1 MNITVNPQY
10 IKQNVEE
17 NIEIVWDSVET
28 AEKYTLERKTNG
40 KVFVTIYEGTELS
53 YTDNISKTINATEI
67 EYRVKATLPTP
78 EIPEEE
84 LPEETE
90 TAEVTEGETDG
101 DTGTEE
107 TPEETEPIITE
118 VYSPTITLPVVS
130 FWVENDILYP
140 YNFLINYTQSE
151 IPSLPEI
158 SEETQS
164 VSGKDGDI
172 SLSTR
177 YMPRPFN
184 FFGYSPQFET
194 NEERDNHISYVSKI
208 LNTIKEKEKYLL
220 YRNKIYK
227 IKLSAMPIFN
237 KLPLWYDVTIYQK
250 AHNPYG
256 YSLDKS
262 EVKVTANEVYVVENN
277 ADDEAY
283 PNIIVNVACS
293 SPKFIVNGVEYIT
306 DSNFTMTDNDV
317 LEIDCERS
325 TAILNKGTD
334 REENAM
340 KYFLSDTFPAFEVG
354 ENTVSAD
361 VDCEFVWRERSVV
374 I

>member
-10 IKQNVEE
+10 IKQDIEETVE
-17 NIEIVWDSVET
+17 IMWDSVET

-40 KVFVTIYEGTELS
+40 KTFVAIYEGLNLS
-53 YTDNISKTINATEI
+53 FTDTIVLPNATEI

-78 EIPEEE
+78 ETP
-84 LPEETE
+84 
-90 TAEVTEGETDG
+90 
-101 DTGTEE
+101 E
-107 TPEETEPIITE
+107 TPEEEPTPVITD
-118 VYSPTITLPVVS
+118 VYTPTIALPVVS

-140 YNFLINYTQSE
+140 FNFLINYTQSE

-177 YMPRPFN
+177 YLSRPFN
-184 FFGYSPQFET
+184 FFGYSPQFES
-194 NEERDNHISYVSKI
+194 NDERDNHITFVSKT
-208 LNTIKEKEKYLL
+208 LNTIKENEKYLL

-227 IKLSAMPIFN
+227 IKMSAMPIFN
-237 KLPLWYDVTIYQK
+237 KMPLWYEATTYLK

-262 EVKVTANEVYVVENN
+262 EIKIVANETYTVENLE
-277 ADDEAY
+277 DEKTF
-283 PNIIVNVACS
+283 PNIIVNVPCTA
-293 SPKFIVNGVEYIT
+293 PKFNVNGIEYIT
-306 DSNFTMTDNDV
+306 DSNFTMTDKDV

-340 KYFLSDTFPAFEVG
+340 KYFLSDTFPIFEIG
-354 ENTVSAD
+354 DNTVSAD
-361 VDCEFVWRERSVV
+361 VDCTFVWRERSVV

>member
-10 IKQNVEE
+10 IKQDIEETVE
-17 NIEIVWDSVET
+17 IMWDSVET

-40 KVFVTIYEGTELS
+40 KTFVAIYEGLDLS
-53 YTDNISKTINATEI
+53 FTDTIILSNATEI

-78 EIPEEE
+78 EIPEETVT
-84 LPEETE
+84 EETGDE
-90 TAEVTEGETDG
+90 TTEGEET
-101 DTGTEE
+101 TPE
-107 TPEETEPIITE
+107 TPEEEPTPVITD
-118 VYSPTITLPVVS
+118 VYTPTITLPVVS

-140 YNFLINYTQSE
+140 FNFLINYTQSE

-177 YMPRPFN
+177 YLSRPFN
-184 FFGYSPQFET
+184 FFGYSPQFES
-194 NEERDNHISYVSKI
+194 NDERDNHITFVSKI
-208 LNTIKEKEKYLL
+208 LNTIKENEKYLL

-227 IKLSAMPIFN
+227 IKMSAMPIFN
-237 KLPLWYDVTIYQK
+237 KMPLWYEATTYLK

-256 YSLDKS
+256 YLLDKS
-262 EVKVTANEVYVVENN
+262 EIEIVANETYTVENLE
-277 ADDEAY
+277 DEKTY
-283 PNIIVNVACS
+283 PNIIVNVPCTA
-293 SPKFIVNGVEYIT
+293 PKFNVNGVEYIT
-306 DSNFTMTDNDV
+306 DSNFTMTDKDV

-340 KYFLSDTFPAFEVG
+340 KYFLSDTFPIFEIG
-354 ENTVSAD
+354 DNTVSAD
-361 VDCEFVWRERSVV
+361 VDCTFVWRERSVV